1 MKPPSPRG
9 FTLIEVVIALFV
21 VALGIGA
28 LLTTLVSSAD
38 SLGRLRD
45 KSMAEWIALNRISEV
60 RLARRTPA
68 TGITT
73 GRIDDYGGR
82 PWTWQQTVSDPGIA
96 GMLRIDVSVAVA
108 GDRDAAPAA
117 ASRDDTAQREFRGVA
132 TAYGFFGTA
141 VGQAT
146 GNSPEWSV
154 GTMPKPPGTPD
165 DGKPDTGPKK

>member
-1 MKPPSPRG
+1 MKHSPPCG

-21 VALGIGA
+21 VAIGIGA

-38 SLGRLRD
+38 TLGRLRD

-68 TGITT
+68 TGVTT
-73 GRIDDYGGR
+73 GKVDDYGGR

-96 GMLRIDVSVAVA
+96 GMLRIDVSVALA
-108 GDRDAAPAA
+108 GDGDAPPAA
-117 ASRDDTAQREFRGVA
+117 TSPTDAAQREFRGVA

-146 GNSPEWSV
+146 GNDPDWSIAA
-154 GTMPKPPGTPD
+154 TPKPPGTPD
-165 DGKPDTGPKK
+165 EKPDMGPKK

>member
-45 KSMAEWIALNRISEV
+45 KSMAEWIALNHISEV

-68 TGITT
+68 AGITS

-82 PWTWQQTVSDPGIA
+82 PWAWQQTVSDPGIA
-96 GMLRIDVSVAVA
+96 GMLRIEVSVALA
-108 GDRDAAPAA
+108 DGTDAAAA
-117 ASRDDTAQREFRGVA
+117 PVPSGDEAQ
-132 TAYGFFGTA
+132 
-141 VGQAT
+141 
-146 GNSPEWSV
+146 
-154 GTMPKPPGTPD
+154 
-165 DGKPDTGPKK
+165 